1 MDAKSE
7 IITGLNARQERALA
21 ALLSEVTIEA
31 AAKKAGISTVT
42 MWRHLQ
48 TPAFRAAYL
57 QTRRQLVEETT
68 SLLQRASK
76 KAVSVLIRNLDCGV
90 PSVEVASARVVLD
103 SAYRGVEQIEM
114 EERVRQLEEFQQE
127 EQERK
132 P

>member
-21 ALLSEVTIEA
+21 ALLSEVTLEA

-42 MWRHLQ
+42 MWRHLR

-90 PSVEVASARVVLD
+90 PSVEVSSARVVLD

-132 P
+132 S